1 MKDPSV
7 GIGDRSKRYL
17 RNHPEVVMFGLGV
30 LLFAAGLLTVFAT
43 RPDPRA
49 SSQTNYSTAAT
60 SNAAPARSGPQGRE
74 PIGSYIDRKRAL
86 LLQSAGLEPRKVV
99 QAIISFDSYRKV
111 GDVAN
116 FIKLNRLEVVVVHIR
131 IPLGIFEPVEVSA
144 LDRSVT
150 ETAADAIGPQRIADL
165 RAELKE
171 LESLLKDVIDPE
183 FKAVYREDAE
193 SHRKAIA
200 LLTTDPAV
208 IFAVVVKASLGQL
221 RQVASAKG
229 VRLVDL
235 SDAGPAPPVFAGIL
249 PEQL

>member
-1 MKDPSV
+1 
-7 GIGDRSKRYL
+7 
-17 RNHPEVVMFGLGV
+17 MFGLGA

-49 SSQTNYSTAAT
+49 SSQTNASTAAT
-60 SNAAPARSGPQGRE
+60 SSAAHARSGPQGNE
-74 PIGSYIDRKRAL
+74 PVGSYIDRKRAL
-86 LLQSAGLEPRKVV
+86 LVRSAGLEPRKVV

-116 FIKLNRLEVVVVHIR
+116 FIKLNKLEVVMVHIR
-131 IPLGIFEPVEVSA
+131 IPLEIFEPVEVSA
-144 LDRSVT
+144 LGRSVT
-150 ETAADAIGPQRIADL
+150 ETAADAIGPQRIAEL
-165 RAELKE
+165 RAELKQ
-171 LESLLKDVIDPE
+171 LESLLKDVTDPE
-183 FKAVYREDAE
+183 FKTVYREDAE

-200 LLTTDPAV
+200 LLTSDPAV

-221 RQVASAKG
+221 TKAASVSG

-235 SDAGPAPPVFAGIL
+235 PDSGPAPPVFAGIL